1 MRKLIIMAAAL
12 ALTIPAAH
20 AARHVGAHNPLTEAW
35 SIVSGDTGVTGTAIA
50 GDPDFA
56 GVPAWQI
63 NGSASGRLRYEVG
76 GPAPG
81 DAWTLYARVRV
92 VSPGTALDAGKL
104 IEVANGADRYVLGL
118 GSSADGATLVAVDSF
133 GPTPAITVPPTLA
146 GRTDYVDVTLSYDP
160 DLGAASLFVN
170 GQLVTANAAGIGAT
184 TLSRVNF
191 GDGAVA
197 AAGATRW
204 ADVRFSVG
212 AQACRDGI
220 DNDGDGLVD
229 FAGGDGDC
237 LSAADPSEG
246 TYCPGGGDVDGDGFC
261 EQIFIAHDG
270 ATNPSVEGWVAPAAA
285 GGQNR
290 EGANEDLG
298 AGNCAAPCPFWR
310 VIDDGTASGN
320 LGAYSAGPFPY
331 DHPGGWELRARV
343 RVDPLLPGQAEP
355 QRYSRML
362 LARFPAGGDTR
373 EFSVIFGKTADDA
386 MIARASGIAFNHD
399 IGSTFDYH
407 DVRIVY
413 SPATGTADLLVD
425 GVVLRRDMTG
435 TVLTG
440 TQVNNVQWG
449 SGSSADTGGTHWHS
463 VAVEVAPDTDD
474 DGIPNLVETGTHGT
488 DPYAADSDDDGLPDG
503 VELLGGT
510 DPLDA
515 DGDGDGLLDG
525 YEVAAGLNPASPD
538 DAALDGD
545 GDGLSALQEQELGTR
560 PDLADTDGDGLDDG
574 RELDFTETNPLEP
587 DTDGD
592 GLSDGAEVTSH
603 RTDPLLPDSDGDA
616 RYDGD
621 ELAAGT
627 DPLNPDSDGD
637 GLTDGAEQTAGTN
650 PLIADTDG
658 DGLEDGF
665 EAAHGFDPLVAGEAG
680 LDGDGDGLDN
690 LAEQAAGSSPV
701 LADTDGDGLD
711 DFDEVN
717 VYGSDPASDDGD
729 GDGLRDA
736 FEVAAGF
743 DPAASGD
750 GILDTDND
758 GLDNL
763 DEQRLGLDPGNPDSD
778 GDGLLDG
785 EEAYVFGTAPGVSEA
800 SATPLWRR
808 SRLLFEATG
817 QPLFNELPDP
827 KFIDL
832 APLFAGTT
840 SGTVRRGQVAN
851 ISRAAP
857 TVTVQDVWDEGVAQ
871 CDARSE
877 VIPVNSHVSA
887 CRNLTVSPTRSECI
901 NGGNVSFASRSITCC
916 TRDPFG
922 PDIPPGR
929 YIDVGDSIS
938 NGCGG
943 SEQSWTI
950 NDVNALPGGPYISPT
965 SINVGPGFGPRPTAD
980 TPLPDRDY
988 QVGAEITQTTA
999 VTGGFTLTPGLSS
1012 EDRGRVDLYYD
1023 TDASARVDRSVV
1035 APGESFT
1042 LTLAHE
1048 PQPFAGSRFDGT
1060 GSNCRLERGLGRG
1073 SCMSSDWPD
1082 FMTAIDLDISIDV
1095 SVDAE
1100 IWSIDPDDGSQLHR
1114 TVTLFDQ
1121 TLGESYELAGFDFA
1135 IGEGMSMRLLN
1146 GVPGVPGFVQ
1156 QDITITNDD
1165 VFGLFDVG
1173 SRIDLPI
1180 DIPFGCFLKKISQ
1193 ALCIT
1198 FGLPPD
1204 AGISANLV
1212 TFGVQ
1217 IPELNSPVSQA
1228 DPFDPRSQGFN
1239 GGSPTA
1245 FSLERVV
1252 PARHRIEDDGSLV
1265 NTVPNKFR
1273 PSLNYAG
1280 LDGSPRS
1287 LIDTFILNNS
1297 NLSSDVVRLEI
1308 DADGILCINSGGTI
1322 CGGAS
1327 AGIPLVASISADAVD
1342 LDLVLW
1348 TGWDQ
1353 TLTFEPNLEARV
1365 VFSRDVSVRL
1375 APGDPLTPVAAG
1387 TPLALGVPAAGADG
1401 TVSRSIEVIQPEGG
1415 VDVDV
1420 SYSFAGNAFTSSAG
1434 LGAKLGGELG
1444 LLQASIGGALGAL
1457 YETAVGLPWSLS
1469 ILNFI
1474 AEAPPIP
1481 LDALGSTYSMT
1492 GPRMTFPGPS
1502 LAIVDAGTDSDGDGL
1517 MDDVENA
1524 WCTSPQDADSDDDG
1538 LADGLEDANRNG
1550 SVDAGETDPCNPDS
1564 DGDGLQDGRERGLVT
1579 PNADTDLGVFD
1590 PNPQPLIRT
1599 DPNDQDSD
1607 GDGLPDGYE
1616 IANGLNPAN
1625 GDDCPAW
1632 ICGSGGG
1639 WRLRLFQQDEQPTP

>member
-1 MRKLIIMAAAL
+1 MRKLITMAAAL
-12 ALTIPAAH
+12 IVMAPAAH
-20 AARHVGAHNPLTEAW
+20 AVRHVGAQNPLSEAW
-35 SIVSGDTGVTGTAIA
+35 AVVSGDSGVTGSPIA
-50 GDPDFA
+50 DDPDFP
-56 GVPAWQI
+56 GVHAWQI
-63 NGSASGRLRYEVG
+63 NASASGRLRYETA
-76 GPAPG
+76 GPTPG
-81 DAWTLYARVRV
+81 EAWTLSARLRV
-92 VSPGTALDAGKL
+92 VNTGTTLDAGKI
-104 IEVANGADRYVLGL
+104 IEVANGADRYVLTF
-118 GSSADGATLVAVDSF
+118 GSDADGATLVGVDTF
-133 GPTPAITVPPTLA
+133 GSAPVFTVPPA
-146 GRTDYVDVTLSYDP
+146 QVGRTDYVDVDLAFDP
-160 DLGAASLFVN
+160 DLGAASVFVN
-170 GQLVTANAAGIGAT
+170 GQLVTAAATGLAAT
-184 TLSRVNF
+184 TASRVNF
-191 GDGAVA
+191 GDGANA
-197 AAGATRW
+197 AAGPTRW
-204 ADVRFSVG
+204 ADVRFDLG
-212 AQACRDGI
+212 DQACRDGI
-220 DNDGDGLVD
+220 DNDGDGVVD
-229 FAGGDGDC
+229 FAGGDADC

-246 TYCPGGGDVDGDGFC
+246 VYCPGGSDADGDGFC
-261 EQIFIAHDG
+261 EQVFVVHRG
-270 ATNPSVEGWVAPAAA
+270 ATDPAVEGWLAPAPA

-298 AGNCAAPCPFWR
+298 AGNCEAPCPFWR
-310 VIDDGTASGN
+310 VIDGGTASGN
-320 LGAYSAGPFPY
+320 LGAYRVGPFPH
-331 DHPGGWELRARV
+331 DHPGGWEVRARV
-343 RVDPLLPGQAEP
+343 RVDPQSPGQAEP

-362 LARFPAGGDTR
+362 LVRFPVGADSR
-373 EFSVIFGKTADDA
+373 EYSVIFGKTAGDG
-386 MIARASGIAFNHD
+386 MIARAAGIAFNHD

-407 DVRIVY
+407 DVRLVY
-413 SPATGTADLLVD
+413 SPQTDTADLLVD
-425 GVVLRRDMTG
+425 GEVLRSGMTG
-435 TVLTG
+435 AVLTG
-440 TQVNNVQWG
+440 TNVNVVEWG
-449 SGSSADTGGTHWHS
+449 SGSSADVGGTHWHS
-463 VAVEVAPDTDD
+463 VAVELAPDTDD
-474 DGIPNLVETGTHGT
+474 DGIPNLVETATHGT
-488 DPYAADSDDDGLPDG
+488 DPYAADSDADGLPDG
-503 VELLGGT
+503 AELLAGT
-510 DPLDA
+510 DPLNP

-525 YEVAAGLNPASPD
+525 YEVAAGLDPASPG
-538 DAALDGD
+538 DASLDGD
-545 GDGLSALQEQELGTR
+545 GDGLTALQEQEAGTR

-574 RELDFTETNPLEP
+574 REVDFTE
-587 DTDGD
+587 
-592 GLSDGAEVTSH
+592 
-603 RTDPLLPDSDGDA
+603 
-616 RYDGD
+616 
-621 ELAAGT
+621 T

-637 GLTDGAEQTAGTN
+637 GLLDGDEVTSHRTDPLLADSDGDALYDGAELAAGTDPLDPDSDGDGLADGAEDTAGTH

-665 EAAHGFDPLVAGEAG
+665 EVAHGFDPLIAGEAG
-680 LDGDGDGLDN
+680 LDGDGDGLTN
-690 LAEQAAGSSPV
+690 LAEQAAGSDPSV
-701 LADTDGDGLD
+701 ADTDGDGLD

-717 VYGSDPASDDGD
+717 VHGSDPRSADGD
-729 GDGLRDA
+729 GDGLLDA
-736 FEVAAGF
+736 FEVASGF
-743 DPAASGD
+743 DPGRDGD
-750 GILDTDND
+750 GILDSDND

-763 DEQRLGLDPGNPDSD
+763 AEQRRGLDPGNPDSD

-785 EEAYVFGTAPGVSEA
+785 EEAYVFGTAPSQSEPSA
-800 SATPLWRR
+800 SPLWRQ

-817 QPLFNELPDP
+817 QPLFNDLPDP
-827 KFIDL
+827 KFVDL
-832 APLFAGTT
+832 APLFADTT
-840 SGTVRRGQVAN
+840 SGTIRRGQVAT
-851 ISRAAP
+851 ITRAAP

-877 VIPVNSHVSA
+877 VIPINSHVSA

-901 NGGNVSFASRSITCC
+901 NGGNVSFASRSVTCC

-965 SINVGPGFGPRPTAD
+965 SINVGSGFGPRPTVD

-1012 EDRGRVDLYYD
+1012 VDRGRVDLYYD
-1023 TDASARVDRSVV
+1023 TDASTRVDRSVV
-1035 APGESFT
+1035 TPGEPFT

-1082 FMTAIDLDISIDV
+1082 FMTAIDLDVNIDV
-1095 SVDAE
+1095 TVDAE
-1100 IWSIDPDDGSQLHR
+1100 IWSIDPEDGSQLHQ
-1114 TVTLFDQ
+1114 TVSLFDQ

-1146 GVPGVPGFVQ
+1146 DVPTVPEFIQ

-1173 SRIDLPI
+1173 SRISLPI
-1180 DIPFGCFLKKISQ
+1180 DIPFGCFLKKISE

-1198 FGLPPD
+1198 FGLPPE
-1204 AGISANLV
+1204 GGVSANLV
-1212 TFGVQ
+1212 TFDVQ
-1217 IPELNSPVSQA
+1217 IPELNTPVSQA
-1228 DPFDPRSQGFN
+1228 DPFDFRSQGFN
-1239 GGSPTA
+1239 GGAPSA
-1245 FSLERVV
+1245 FSLERVE
-1252 PARHRIEDDGSLV
+1252 PARHRIEEDGSLV

-1273 PSLNYAG
+1273 PTLNFG
-1280 LDGSPRS
+1280 SLDGSPRS
-1287 LIDTFILNNS
+1287 LIDSFILNNS
-1297 NLSSDVVRLEI
+1297 NLSSDVVRLEV
-1308 DADGILCINSGGTI
+1308 DMDGILCINSGGVI

-1327 AGIPLVASISADAVD
+1327 AGVPLVANISADAVD
-1342 LDLVLW
+1342 LDVVLW

-1353 TLTFEPNLEARV
+1353 TLTFEPNLTAQV

-1387 TPLALGVPAAGADG
+1387 APLTLSVPSTGSDGSAA
-1401 TVSRSIEVIQPEGG
+1401 RSIEVIQPEGG

-1420 SYSFAGNAFTSSAG
+1420 SYSFAGNQFTSSAG
-1434 LGAKLGGELG
+1434 LAAKLGGELG

-1457 YETAVGLPWSLS
+1457 YETALGVPWSIR

-1481 LDALGSTYSMT
+1481 LDELGSTYAMT
-1492 GPRMTFPGPS
+1492 GARMTFPGPR

-1517 MDDVENA
+1517 TDDIENA
-1524 WCTSPQDADSDDDG
+1524 WCTAALDADSDDDG
-1538 LADGLEDANRNG
+1538 LPDGLEDANRNG
-1550 SVDAGETDPCNPDS
+1550 VVDSGETDPCNADS

-1579 PNADTDLGVFD
+1579 PHADTDLGVFD

-1616 IANGLNPAN
+1616 IANGLNPAD

-1632 ICGSGGG
+1632 ICGSSSG
-1639 WRLRLFQQDEQPTP
+1639 WRLRLLQPDD